1 MPTRADLAERV
12 IMKNATLARAK
23 DVFSND
29 VYSMLTKSCANCDYE
44 FSSSSFVAVD
54 GAIFFCLTCYMEK
67 FALTPKNFSKVLK
80 VFIGCEN
87 CGFSSSAHALQY
99 DHTNHAEKYRTKS
112 GKIIHPSDLFRTCSV
127 AVFVAEV
134 AKCVIRCANCHAVK
148 TARERGLE

>member
-1 MPTRADLAERV
+1 MPTRADLEKEKK
-12 IMKNATLARAK
+12 MNYSLARAK
-23 DVFSND
+23 DVYSND
-29 VYSMLTKSCANCDYE
+29 VYGFASKSCGNCDLD
-44 FSSSSFVAVD
+44 FTPVSFVAVD
-54 GAIFFCLTCYMEK
+54 GAKIICLTCYMTE
-67 FALTPKNFSKVLK
+67 FSLTPRNFSKVLK

-127 AVFVAEV
+127 SVFVAEV
-134 AKCVIRCANCHAVK
+134 AKCVIRCANCHAIK

>member
-1 MPTRADLAERV
+1 
-12 IMKNATLARAK
+12 MKNAKIGRAS

-29 VYSMLTKSCANCDYE
+29 VYDFNSKSCAKCDFD
-44 FSSSSFVAVD
+44 FSNSDFVAVD
-54 GAIFFCLTCYMEK
+54 DAKIFCLTCYMSE
-67 FALTPKNFSKVLK
+67 FSLTPRNFSKVLK